1 MQSMNN
7 YKWSISK
14 VTSEGDLITHAYYH
28 VEATDGENTVNTEG
42 NFYFTGKNVFIPYKD
57 VREKTIIDWIDT
69 ETTKDGVSSIKS
81 RLDQQLLDLKSE
93 KKEEFPWL
101 ANTFKPNI

>member
-14 VTSEGDLITHAYYH
+14 VTSDGDLITHAYYH

-42 NFYFTGKNVFIPYKD
+42 NFYFTGTEPIVPYKD
-57 VREKTIIDWIDT
+57 VREKTIIDWIDA
-69 ETTKDGVSSIKS
+69 ETTIDGVSSIKS

-101 ANTFKPNI
+101 ANTFKPNL

>member
-7 YKWSISK
+7 YKWSISQ

-28 VEATDGENTVNTEG
+28 VEADDGENTVKTEG
-42 NFYFTGKNVFIPYKD
+42 NFYFKDKEILVPYKD
-57 VREKTIIDWIDT
+57 VREKTIIDWIDA

-93 KKEEFPWL
+93 KKDEFPWL